1 MRVPTCRRRHADAD
15 ADADMTTC
23 CVACK
28 SEPSE
33 ELRLAADRIHLLHLN
48 TPAEEE
54 TTPGPGGYISAPVN
68 GFTVG
73 IRRHSLLQYIVRLG
87 SCR

>member
-48 TPAEEE
+48 TPAEEGSRALGMGD
-54 TTPGPGGYISAPVN
+54 T
-68 GFTVG
+68 
-73 IRRHSLLQYIVRLG
+73 SLDR
-87 SCR
+87 